1 MKTGIYGGTFN
12 PPHIGHVYAARA
24 AMKQLGLDRMLVIPT
39 GQPPHKAMPAGSPE
53 PRMRLEMVRL
63 AFERMD
69 NTRVLDLEI
78 IREGKSYTSETL
90 EQIRQMYPDDE
101 LYLLMGTDMYCTL
114 DQWYNAEKILS
125 AAVPAVF
132 ERGENES
139 MAIEHKSHVYRK
151 HFAVQTRKI
160 KADICPVSSSQIR
173 EELPRRLGT
182 EYLQRPIYDY
192 ILKHRLYGVRP
203 NFDHLRFAVY
213 QMLDDRRTRHVAG
226 CEQEAVRLALRWG
239 EDVELAREAAILHDI
254 TKRCDAQE
262 QLRLCEKYAIIT
274 DSVERREYKLL
285 HAKTGAAVA
294 RDLFAVS
301 DPVHDAIAWHTTGK
315 PDMTLLEKIIYMADY
330 IEPNRSFEGLKELR
344 ELAYEN
350 LDRAMI
356 LGLEMSMADMKA
368 RNIVPHANSA
378 GALAYLKNREV

>member
-39 GQPPHKAMPAGSPE
+39 GQPPHKAMPVGSPE
-53 PRMRLEMVRL
+53 PRMRLEMVHL
-63 AFERMD
+63 AFEKMD

-78 IREGKSYTSETL
+78 VREGKSYTSETL
-90 EQIRQMYPDDE
+90 EQIWQMDPDDE

-160 KADICPVSSSQIR
+160 KADICPVSSYQIR
-173 EELPRRLGT
+173 EELPRRL
-182 EYLQRPIYDY
+182 
-192 ILKHRLYGVRP
+192 
-203 NFDHLRFAVY
+203 AAY

-301 DPVHDAIAWHTTGK
+301 DPVHDAITWHTTGK